1 MAADARQ
8 ASLIAST
15 AAAVILGAACICC
28 GPGGGGRA
36 GASATALSRG
46 ASATALSR
54 GAGHSS
60 KTARGEVE
68 IFPVE
73 QHTGSAGCAVN
84 TGAAS
89 GGAVWGEPQA
99 A

>member
-1 MAADARQ
+1 MQNFAEILNKTSDARFFCLR
-8 ASLIAST
+8 SLWA
-15 AAAVILGAACICC
+15 
-28 GPGGGGRA
+28 GGWRSSR